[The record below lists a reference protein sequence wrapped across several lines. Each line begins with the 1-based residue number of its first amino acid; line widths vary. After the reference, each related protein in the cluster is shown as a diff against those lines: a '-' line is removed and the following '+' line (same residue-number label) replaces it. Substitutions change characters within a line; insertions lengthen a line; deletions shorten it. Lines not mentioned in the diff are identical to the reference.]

1 MSRLGVII
9 LWVASMAVFAGT
21 VIYGAEHPEAR
32 ALGTQTGSVF
42 YSVVAMMSLIMVV
55 ALGFVV
61 FASFFVQ
68 MLVSRY
74 GVDEIVK
81 RTGVPPSFLLWTE
94 LRKEFE
100 ESARKRAQMNDFFRR
115 K

>member
-1 MSRLGVII
+1 MSRLGII
-9 LWVASMAVFAGT
+9 VLWLASIGVFVATVF
-21 VIYGAEHPEAR
+21 YGAQHPEVR
-32 ALGTQTGSVF
+32 ALSAHGGSVF
-42 YSVVAMMSLIMVV
+42 YSVVSMVSLMLLI

-74 GVDEIVK
+74 GIEEIVK
-81 RTGVPPSFLLWTE
+81 RTGVPPSFLMWRE

-100 ESARKRAQMNDFFRR
+100 DVARRRAEMNDFFKR